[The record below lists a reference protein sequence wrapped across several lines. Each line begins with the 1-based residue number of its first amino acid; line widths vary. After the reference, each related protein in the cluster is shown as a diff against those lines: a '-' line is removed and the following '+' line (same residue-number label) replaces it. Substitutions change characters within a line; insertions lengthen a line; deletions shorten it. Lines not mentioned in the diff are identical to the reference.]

1 MAAPKG
7 KVAQESWQESTR
19 ILILRKTN
27 KCMSIF
33 SNEKAK
39 LMCCEEKKSG

>member
-7 KVAQESWQESTR
+7 KVAQESTR

-39 LMCCEEKKSG
+39 LMCCEKGG